1 MGVGYAPSHMD
12 LSLEA
17 YRTVVKYVGNR
28 SDIASLCRVSKSFRH
43 AAERALYNT
52 LYMRKAHETTVL
64 CHTLVAQP
72 RLSSLV
78 EALTIVSAA
87 EGQSRASVVQD
98 EGDSDDDSR
107 HEHDYNVEEEKCP
120 NTDWNSISH
129 VLKRTINLRY
139 LNIHI
144 NDGPAS
150 SAWILDGCTFL
161 LRKLHCDFDWDQHLV
176 KFLDKQTE
184 LEDLYILDFQD
195 AVASEVMADSP
206 LRSTSV
212 PPGLGALEAKG
223 IPNLSKLECTFIE
236 AVVTILPY
244 RPVTHLKTCFS
255 CSEIIA
261 KRAEMRLL
269 LSCVALSTGPLRSL
283 DIADATYH
291 KSFSMELLENI
302 VNLHVELRYLGT
314 LVLPIGGQERLRF
327 YGLLMRLPDTQCIEV
342 EVSEWDPPPSTPPA
356 FRALANEVRL
366 YCPSITCVVFVHD
379 FDRTVVT
386 AVDGICQLGGDAEN
400 LWREV

>member
-1 MGVGYAPSHMD
+1 MD

-28 SDIASLCRVSKSFRH
+28 SDIALLCRVSKSFRH

-64 CHTLVAQP
+64 CDTLVAQP

-78 EALTIVSAA
+78 EALTIVSGD
-87 EGQSRASVVQD
+87 EGQSCASAVEN

-107 HEHDYNVEEEKCP
+107 HEHDCDVEQESEEKSP
-120 NTDWNSISH
+120 NTDWSSISH

-150 SAWILDGCTFL
+150 SAWVLDGCTFL
-161 LRKLHCDFDWDQHLV
+161 LRKFHCDFDWDQHLV

-184 LEDLYILDFQD
+184 LEDLYILDFQE
-195 AVASEVMADSP
+195 AIASEVADLP
-206 LRSTSV
+206 LGSTSA
-212 PPGLGALEAKG
+212 PPGLGTLDANG

-255 CSEIIA
+255 RSEIIA

-314 LVLPIGGQERLRF
+314 LVLPIGGQEVRVVICPKSSHTQS
-327 YGLLMRLPDTQCIEV
+327 LLHVC
-342 EVSEWDPPPSTPPA
+342 SA
-356 FRALANEVRL
+356 FSFMA
-366 YCPSITCVVFVHD
+366 S
-379 FDRTVVT
+379 
-386 AVDGICQLGGDAEN
+386 
-400 LWREV
+400 

>member
-1 MGVGYAPSHMD
+1 MD

-52 LYMRKAHETTVL
+52 LSMRKAHETTVL
-64 CHTLVAQP
+64 CDTLLAQP

-87 EGQSRASVVQD
+87 GGQSRASAVEN

-107 HEHDYNVEEEKCP
+107 HKHDRDVEQESEEKCL
-120 NTDWNSISH
+120 NTDWSSISH
-129 VLKRTINLRY
+129 VLKQTSNLRY

-144 NDGPAS
+144 NDGPTS
-150 SAWILDGCTFL
+150 CAWILDGCTFL
-161 LRKLHCDFDWDQHLV
+161 LRKFHCDFDWDQHLV

-195 AVASEVMADSP
+195 AIASEMVADSP
-206 LRSTSV
+206 PGSTPA
-212 PPGLGALEAKG
+212 PPDLGALDGKG
-223 IPNLSKLECTFIE
+223 IPKLSKLECTFVE

-255 CSEIIA
+255 RSEIIA

-342 EVSEWDPPPSTPPA
+342 EVSEWDPSPSTPRA

>member
-1 MGVGYAPSHMD
+1 MD

-28 SDIASLCRVSKSFRH
+28 SDIASLCRVSKSFRQ

-52 LYMRKAHETTVL
+52 LYMRKAHETTIL
-64 CHTLVAQP
+64 CDTLVAQP

-78 EALTIVSAA
+78 EALIIVSAA
-87 EGQSRASVVQD
+87 EGQSRASALEN

-107 HEHDYNVEEEKCP
+107 HEHGCDVEQESEEKCP
-120 NTDWNSISH
+120 DTDWSSISH
-129 VLKRTINLRY
+129 VLKQTINLRY

-144 NDGPAS
+144 NDGPTS
-150 SAWILDGCTFL
+150 YAWILDGCTFL
-161 LRKLHCDFDWDQHLV
+161 LRKFHCDFDWDQHLV
-176 KFLDKQTE
+176 KFLDNQTE
-184 LEDLYILDFQD
+184 LEDLYILDFKD
-195 AVASEVMADSP
+195 AIASEVVADSP
-206 LRSTSV
+206 LGSTSV
-212 PPGLGALEAKG
+212 PPDLGALDAKG
-223 IPNLSKLECTFIE
+223 IPNLSKLECTFVE

-255 CSEIIA
+255 RSETIA

-302 VNLHVELRYLGT
+302 VNLHVDLRYLGT
-314 LVLPIGGQERLRF
+314 LVLPIGGQEVRVIIC
-327 YGLLMRLPDTQCIEV
+327 PKSSHTQ
-342 EVSEWDPPPSTPPA
+342 SLSHAAPSVLWPLN
-356 FRALANEVRL
+356 ALAS
-366 YCPSITCVVFVHD
+366 CTMH
-379 FDRTVVT
+379 
-386 AVDGICQLGGDAEN
+386 
-400 LWREV
+400 